1 MPEETV
7 FDPIDKGTLRPNAQP
22 LRVKGDAFYPIELPD
37 FGYEISLLE
46 NTSPDDLITL
56 FTMYYTP
63 EIINIIVKKTNNY
76 LREP

>member
-37 FGYEISLLE
+37 FGYEIALLE